1 MKEFDYY
8 VNEALDD
15 YVDMSVYYDEAGA
28 SWCMDM
34 TRDLQ
39 TLTINEPSYCYSP
52 DSETSYAEVAWV
64 NVPKHIQEY
73 FDKYRDRAKTILIL
87 GDSK

>member
-1 MKEFDYY
+1 MKEFEYY
-8 VNEALDD
+8 LNEALDD
-15 YVDMSVYYDEAGA
+15 YVDMSVYYDEGEA

-34 TRDLQ
+34 SRDLQ

-52 DSETSYAEVAWV
+52 DSQTSYYEVAWV